1 MSAAE
6 TTDCG
11 ARARV
16 LMVIDHLEAGGAQ
29 RQFCLLATS
38 LRLAGFSVK
47 VVVFRDDAFFA
58 DRLQEGGRIPVE
70 RLEFQSLPHLM
81 YVVRKAVRRRH
92 ADVVIGF
99 LPWPNLLLELAGWP
113 RRKFKLIVSERDLDL
128 SPPGPKRFVRYFFH
142 RFADAI
148 VSNSYAQQDRIRDIA
163 PRLLDRTE
171 VIVNGIDVE
180 YFRPS
185 AERLEETPG
194 KLKILV
200 LGRFAP
206 QKNVL
211 RFIEAVDVVCS
222 RHPALNLE
230 VDWYGKR
237 PVGQEVPHRGWGRRH
252 RARMVGYFKSVEKG
266 VSQRMMKRRFR
277 LHDPRNDVRELYADA
292 DAVCIPSLH
301 EGCSNVIGEAMACG
315 VPVLAS
321 RVSDNVRLVEDER
334 NGFLFD
340 PLSIEDMAS
349 TIVRFGSLSVEE
361 RISMGQEG
369 RKMAEEL
376 LSQSLFVARY
386 VELVDRLSGRETA
399 SRG

>member
-1 MSAAE
+1 M
-6 TTDCG
+6 
-11 ARARV
+11 
-16 LMVIDHLEAGGAQ
+16 
-29 RQFCLLATS
+29 
-38 LRLAGFSVK
+38 
-47 VVVFRDDAFFA
+47 
-58 DRLQEGGRIPVE
+58 
-70 RLEFQSLPHLM
+70 
-81 YVVRKAVRRRH
+81 
-92 ADVVIGF
+92 
-99 LPWPNLLLELAGWP
+99 
-113 RRKFKLIVSERDLDL
+113 
-128 SPPGPKRFVRYFFH
+128 
-142 RFADAI
+142 
-148 VSNSYAQQDRIRDIA
+148 
-163 PRLLDRTE
+163 
-171 VIVNGIDVE
+171 
-180 YFRPS
+180 
-185 AERLEETPG
+185 
-194 KLKILV
+194 

-222 RHPALNLE
+222 RHPELNLE

-277 LHDPRNDVRELYADA
+277 LHDPRNEVRELYADA